1 MTLIQD
7 SIGVG
12 RNTLLG
18 GRVEVVRARVVLVR
32 RRELDRVLN
41 ISVENKALVFQ
52 VVELEKN
59 CIQMLTSSSHS
70 LDVSVIMVWD
80 E

>member
-1 MTLIQD
+1 MTLVQD

-12 RNTLLG
+12 GNALLR

-32 RRELDRVLN
+32 RRELDRVLDVP
-41 ISVENKALVFQ
+41 VEDQALVLQ
-52 VVELEKN
+52 IIELE
-59 CIQMLTSSSHS
+59 IIDS
-70 LDVSVIMVWD
+70 